1 MFELK
6 DKVAIVTGGARGIGK
21 GICLILAK
29 QGANIAIADLLEK
42 EARETLGEIEKL
54 GRKALFLKTDITVK
68 AQVEETVKKV
78 VDTFGGVDILVNC
91 AGWDRMMPFT
101 QSTPEFWEKVIGIN
115 FRGALNF
122 THVVLGYMIPKNYG
136 KIINIGSDA
145 GRVGSMG
152 ESVYSACKGAIMAF
166 TKTIARE
173 TARYKITVNCICP
186 GPTPTPLMEE
196 MKAEGGFAAKVF
208 QGMENIIP
216 MRRMGG
222 PEDIAYAVAFFVSD
236 EANFITGQTLSVS
249 GGLTMC

>member
-6 DKVAIVTGGARGIGK
+6 DKATIVTGGARGIGK
-21 GICLILAK
+21 GICTILAQ
-29 QGANIAIADLLEK
+29 QGANIVIADLLEK
-42 EARETLGEIEKL
+42 EALETVGEIEKL
-54 GRKALFLKTDITVK
+54 GRKALFLKTDITSK
-68 AQVEETVKKV
+68 AQVDQTVQKV
-78 VDTFGGVDILVNC
+78 VDTFGKVDILVNC
-91 AGWDRMMPFT
+91 AGWDSMMPFI

-115 FRGALNF
+115 YRGLLNF
-122 THVVLGYMIPKNYG
+122 THAALGHMIPKNYG
-136 KIINIGSDA
+136 KILNIASDA

-152 ESVYSACKGAIMAF
+152 ESVYSGCKGATIAF

-173 TARYKITVNCICP
+173 TARYKINVNCVCP
-186 GPTPTPLMEE
+186 GPTPTPLVDE
-196 MKAEGGFAAKVF
+196 MKAEGGIAAKVF

-222 PEDIAYAVAFFVSD
+222 PEDIAYAVAFLVSD